1 MLDLFPDSPTP
12 EAPTLASLVQSGDVL
27 RTLAYIEN
35 LSFDSAYQTAIESGF
50 WVAGS
55 KKDKRAFYEFL
66 GPQLRDACIAR
77 VLPAPTPWSFG
88 LADEPASAADSV

>member
-1 MLDLFPDSPTP
+1 MLDLFSDLPTP

-27 RTLAYIEN
+27 RALDFIEN
-35 LSFDSAYQTAIESGF
+35 LPFDSAYQTAIESGF

-55 KKDKRAFYEFL
+55 KQDKRAFYEFL
-66 GPQLRDACIAR
+66 GPQVRSACIAR

-88 LADEPASAADSV
+88 LADDRASTAESV